1 MTGGVNDTKSVAYYQ
16 KLENFLLRFKK
27 KIAPNHKVK
36 STGRFKMD
44 DRYPE
49 YKNEK
54 SDNPPKT
61 GIDVSNVVVNKKHDG
76 EFVEKFKSFFS
87 FLKRMFHKA
96 E

>member
-1 MTGGVNDTKSVAYYQ
+1 MTGGVNDTKPVVYYQ

-27 KIAPNHKVK
+27 KIAPNHKLK
-36 STGRFKMD
+36 STGRFKMH

-54 SDNPPKT
+54 SDQPPKAT
-61 GIDVSNVVVNKKHDG
+61 IDVANVVVNKKYDG
-76 EFVEKFKSFFS
+76 EFIEKFKGFFS

-96 E
+96 

>member
-1 MTGGVNDTKSVAYYQ
+1 MTGGANDTKTVVYYQ

-27 KIAPNHKVK
+27 KIAPNHKLK

-54 SDNPPKT
+54 KETCDKT
-61 GIDVSNVVVNKKHDG
+61 ALDVSSVVNKTYDS
-76 EFVEKFKSFFS
+76 EFSEKFKSFFS
-87 FLKRMFHKA
+87 FFKRMFQKS
-96 E
+96 